1 MDEPASFD
9 SIGNL
14 TVRFDLFIKA
24 GRDGER
30 KRKRL
35 SQLQTSVVNM
45 GWSQVL
51 MGIFPLKGVLHLGNN
66 GTGPMLCGTLLFHQ
80 SLNSSLIIFF
90 L

>member
-14 TVRFDLFIKA
+14 TVRFDLLIKG

-30 KRKRL
+30 KRKRW

-45 GWSQVL
+45 GMVPSA
-51 MGIFPLKGVLHLGNN
+51 HGNI
-66 GTGPMLCGTLLFHQ
+66 
-80 SLNSSLIIFF
+80 SSERGFASWK
-90 L
+90 